1 MPTTTNFG
9 WTTPADTDLVKDG
22 AAAIRTALG
31 GVDTSFVDLKGGTTG
46 QVLAKATSTDLDYTW
61 TTVASG
67 SMTSIASGS
76 LTGSSVTLSSI
87 SGSYRALR
95 LVVLNYRPTTTDL
108 KLMMRFNGAST
119 NYKSN
124 AGVYTANTTFA
135 DTEMF
140 ISTTA
145 DGGAASQSLIVV
157 NIPEYANTT
166 SWKFMTYES
175 LVNNET
181 TNANGAWE
189 RDSGLY
195 KSTSAIS
202 SITLLP
208 QAGGSFSSGT
218 YVLYGVN

>member
-1 MPTTTNFG
+1 MATTTNFG
-9 WTTPADTDLVKDG
+9 WETPDDTDLVKDG

-46 QVLAKATSTDLDYTW
+46 QVLAKASGTDLDYTW

-87 SGSYRALR
+87 SGSYKDLK
-95 LVVLNYRPTTTDL
+95 LVVYNYRPTTTDL
-108 KLMMRFNGAST
+108 KLMMRWNGLST
-119 NYKSN
+119 GYRSTP
-124 AGVYTANTTFA
+124 GTFGSPLTFT

-145 DGGAASQSLIVV
+145 DGGAASQALIVV
-157 NIPEYANTT
+157 DIPQYANTT
-166 SWKFMTYES
+166 TWKFQTYNS
-175 LVNNET
+175 IVNNET
-181 TNANGAWE
+181 TNTSAAWE
-189 RDSGLY
+189 RNAGLSN
-195 KSTSAIS
+195 STSAIT

-208 QAGGSFSSGT
+208 QAGGTFSSGT